1 MPKFYGVVGY
11 AETVE
16 EPEGSGV
23 WIDKITERKYMGD
36 VVRNARSLQAG
47 ERLHDDI
54 SVSNSIS
61 ILADAYATQN
71 ILAIRYVSWLGS
83 LWRVSNVDV
92 QRPRLNL
99 TLGGEYNGPTP
110 VGTSDNP

>member
-1 MPKFYGVVGY
+1 MPKFCGVVGY

-16 EPEGSGV
+16 EPEGSGI

-47 ERLHDDI
+47 ERLHDDL

-61 ILADAYATQN
+61 ILADAYANEN
-71 ILAIRYVSWLGS
+71 ILALRYVMWMGS
-83 LWRVSNVDV
+83 RWRVSNVDV
-92 QRPRLNL
+92 QRPRLIL

-110 VGTSDNP
+110 VGTPGGP